1 MATEQLTLT
10 LEEGISRRHR
20 CLRECVA
27 AGVYQRGLARTAADI
42 DVAPSKLSEKLSGGT
57 GDRVRDLS
65 VSELERYI
73 EVTGDLSP
81 VQYLVD
87 KFLREPAAVQA
98 AAMAQMQPQLQ
109 AMLSLMQQAGMV
121 PAPSKRVRR

>member
-1 MATEQLTLT
+1 MSAQLTLT

-20 CLRECVA
+20 SLRECVA

-57 GDRVRDLS
+57 GDRVRDVS

-73 EVTGDLSP
+73 EATGDLGP
-81 VQYLVD
+81 VHYLVD
-87 KFLREPAAVQA
+87 KFLRSPDAVQA
-98 AAMAQMQPQLQ
+98 AAMAQMQQQLQ
-109 AMLSLMQQAGMV
+109 ALAALMQQAGV
-121 PAPSKRVRR
+121 AGTAPKRVRR

>member
-1 MATEQLTLT
+1 MSAQLTLT

-20 CLRECVA
+20 SLRECVA

-57 GDRVRDLS
+57 GDRVRDVS

-73 EVTGDLSP
+73 EATGDLGP
-81 VQYLVD
+81 VHYLVD
-87 KFLREPAAVQA
+87 KYLREPSAVQA
-98 AAMAQMQPQLQ
+98 AAMVQMQQQLQ
-109 AMLSLMQQAGMV
+109 ALVASMQAAGVAGPV
-121 PAPSKRVRR
+121 PKRARR

>member
-1 MATEQLTLT
+1 MSAQLTLT

-20 CLRECVA
+20 SLRECVA

-57 GDRVRDLS
+57 GDRVRDVS

-73 EVTGDLSP
+73 EATGDLGP
-81 VQYLVD
+81 VHYLVD
-87 KFLREPAAVQA
+87 KFLRSREVVQA
-98 AAMAQMQPQLQ
+98 AAVAQLQ
-109 AMLSLMQQAGMV
+109 QQVQALVASLEAAGM
-121 PAPSKRVRR
+121 APTAPKRGRR